1 MNDLPL
7 RGEIWWCEVPD
18 KHRRPVV
25 VLSRDAAIA
34 GLRRVVAAPCSTVDR
49 SLVTEVRLEPGD
61 DPGDDPVGRPCVVQ
75 LDSVFNASIASLT
88 SRLGRLSG
96 LRMQQVCAALV
107 AAVDCR

>member
-49 SLVTEVRLEPGD
+49 SLATEVRLE
-61 DPGDDPVGRPCVVQ
+61 PGDDPVGRPCVVQ
-75 LDSVFNASIASLT
+75 LDSMFNASVASLT

-96 LRMQQVCAALV
+96 LRMQQVCAALI
-107 AAVDCR
+107 AAIDCR

>member
-1 MNDLPL
+1 MNDLPR

-18 KHRRPVV
+18 MHRRPVV

-49 SLVTEVRLEPGD
+49 SLVTEVRLEPV
-61 DPGDDPVGRPCVVQ
+61 DDPVDRPCLVQ
-75 LDSVFNASIASLT
+75 LDSVFNASAASLT

-96 LRMQQVCAALV
+96 PRMHQVCAALV
-107 AAVDCR
+107 AAIDCR